1 MKKLY
6 IKNMVCPRCIKV
18 VREEIE
24 KLGHKVSEISLGEV
38 ELQQTIN
45 EEEFSNIKNVLIG
58 EGFELLFDNKAKLI
72 ESIKTV
78 VIDLINK
85 SDEID
90 LFDIN
95 YSQYISERLKKEYH
109 YISTLFSSV
118 ENITIEH
125 YIILQKIE
133 KAKELLKYNEMTL
146 SEISYKLGYSSVQY
160 LSSQFKKVTGL
171 SATEFKKLT
180 DNKRKSLDN
189 LN

>member
-24 KLGHKVSEISLGEV
+24 NFGHEISEISLGEV
-38 ELQQTIN
+38 EIKDKLS
-45 EEEFSNIKNVLIG
+45 EEEISKISDVLVD
-58 EGFELLFDNKAKLI
+58 EGFELLLDNKAKLI
-72 ESIKTV
+72 ENIKTA
-78 VIDLINK
+78 VIELINN

-90 LFDIN
+90 LFDVN
-95 YSQYISERLKKEYH
+95 YSKYISDNLNKEYH
-109 YISTLFSSV
+109 YLSTLFSSV

-180 DNKRKSLDN
+180 ENKRKPIDN
-189 LN
+189 LS